1 MNPQIDFH
9 PTLLKLETTRDE
21 HLRAAHWTR
30 QARPPKTATPPEVTR
45 RVYGR
50 LLRFAIRGA

>member
-1 MNPQIDFH
+1 MNPQANFH

-21 HLRAAHWTR
+21 RLRAHRAA
-30 QARPPKTATPPEVTR
+30 QARPQKTATPPEVTR

-50 LLRFAIRGA
+50 LLRFAIRA